1 MRKTYQCSHLD
12 SPNRNQIQEQKHVV
26 SIRSENL
33 AINTKSY
40 PYVVHDDRIIVSN
53 LLVGEARGLR
63 IIPANPILYISFSI
77 VIHVNEQVRTPYI
90 HYCHEHIDCRRKK
103 DSHLL
108 PKQHCQFLRDALHR
122 EWKALP
128 DP

>member
-1 MRKTYQCSHLD
+1 MRKTYQCSHLY

-33 AINTKSY
+33 AINTKFY
-40 PYVVHDDRIIVSN
+40 PYVVHDDRIIVSD

-63 IIPANPILYISFSI
+63 IISTKPILYISFSI
-77 VIHVNEQVRTPYI
+77 VIYVNEQVRTPYI
-90 HYCHEHIDCRRKK
+90 HHCHEHIDCCCKK

-108 PKQHCQFLRDALHR
+108 PKQHCQFLRDALHK